1 MLLIDK
7 SDALKRFIKE
17 VEDSGNNCIHINEIK
32 KLLSDIPVAYRI
44 KEDDAYPDLQV
55 KEVMVNL
62 KNHDFDVLGAYKM
75 DEKEAKK
82 LLDAFTNKGIFSTK
96 ADTNAVRI
104 RNMTNEELAEFL
116 CKVKSDYQWLEHEF
130 PDEEC
135 SGEWVEWL
143 ESGCDVE

>member
-44 KEDDAYPDLQV
+44 KEDDAYPDLKV

-62 KNHDFDVLGAYKM
+62 KNHDFDLLGTYKM
-75 DEKEAKK
+75 DEKEAK
-82 LLDAFTNKGIFSTK
+82 S
-96 ADTNAVRI
+96 
-104 RNMTNEELAEFL
+104 
-116 CKVKSDYQWLEHEF
+116 C
-130 PDEEC
+130 
-135 SGEWVEWL
+135 
-143 ESGCDVE
+143 